1 MEMPHLILLAWKL
14 LREQDG
20 QDLVE
25 YTLLLCFV
33 ILAAAAIFPVV
44 SMSMQFL
51 WQAINSHLMPP
62 PGSAPR

>member
-1 MEMPHLILLAWKL
+1 MQHLILLAEKL

-25 YTLLLCFV
+25 YTLLLCFIV
-33 ILAAAAIFPVV
+33 LAAAAIFPVV
-44 SMSMQFL
+44 SMNIQFL
-51 WQAINSHLMPP
+51 WQEISTRLTP